1 MTSVRFRNPDNPD
14 KPDAIP
20 VRSPERESI
29 ELPVKPRAPRFT
41 HTAHSPL
48 TTSVYDALTDSDP
61 GTPPPTLRPGISR
74 HRFPVRT
81 GLMAVFLLL
90 VGIVFGV
97 ASLVVGYEYSF
108 RDAIPYLIMGFIGFV
123 PGSYHSVILLRAW
136 LGHVGYSYDMVPSF
150 D

>member
-29 ELPVKPRAPRFT
+29 ELPVKTRAPRST

-61 GTPPPTLRPGISR
+61 GTPPPPLRSGISHHHR
-74 HRFPVRT
+74 HCDPVSHVTASRC
-81 GLMAVFLLL
+81 AL
-90 VGIVFGV
+90 V
-97 ASLVVGYEYSF
+97 SW
-108 RDAIPYLIMGFIGFV
+108 PYFCC
-123 PGSYHSVILLRAW
+123 W
-136 LGHVGYSYDMVPSF
+136 LG
-150 D
+150 